1 MNYKRLEELNNLR
14 QSGALTEEEFQRE
27 KQKLF
32 EQPGSTNNSGI
43 PFDLSESAYLGLMN
57 FVFLV
62 PTVGWILSIIAWVI
76 GKDKSAKIDEQGKNI
91 VNFMIS
97 YALYGLIFF
106 CSILMIIGLF
116 FFPAAIIGGILV
128 IILPVI
134 AGIKGLNGETWR
146 YPLTIQF
153 IR

>member
-1 MNYKRLEELNNLR
+1 MNYKRLEDLNNLR

-32 EQPGSTNNSGI
+32 EQPGSTYKSGI

-62 PTVGWILSIIAWVI
+62 PTVGWILSIVAWVI
-76 GKDKSAKIDEQGKNI
+76 GKDKSPKIDEQGKNL
-91 VNFMIS
+91 VNFMLS
-97 YALYGLIFF
+97 YALYALIFGLSF
-106 CSILMIIGLF
+106 LILIGF
-116 FFPAAIIGGILV
+116 FLIPAAIAGGILV
-128 IILPVI
+128 FILPII

-146 YPLTIQF
+146 YPITIEF

>member
-32 EQPGSTNNSGI
+32 EQQDSAGNSGI

-106 CSILMIIGLF
+106 CSILMVIGIVLI
-116 FFPAAIIGGILV
+116 PAAVVVGVLV
-128 IILPVI
+128 IVFPII

-146 YPLTIQF
+146 YPLTIEF
-153 IR
+153 LR

>member
-1 MNYKRLEELNNLR
+1 MNYKRLDELNNLR

-32 EQPGSTNNSGI
+32 DQPGSTNNSGI

-76 GKDKSAKIDEQGKNI
+76 GKDKSPKIDEQGKNL
-91 VNFMIS
+91 VNFMLS

-106 CSILMIIGLF
+106 CSILMIIGLVF
-116 FFPAAIIGGILV
+116 IPAAVIGGILV
-128 IILPVI
+128 FILPII

-146 YPLTIQF
+146 YPITIEF
-153 IR
+153 IH

>member
-76 GKDKSAKIDEQGKNI
+76 GKDKSPKIDEQGKNL

-97 YALYGLIFF
+97 YALYALIFV
-106 CSILMIIGLF
+106 CSILMIIGIILI
-116 FFPAAIIGGILV
+116 PVAIVGGILV
-128 IILPVI
+128 LILPVI

-146 YPLTIQF
+146 YPITIEF

>member
-32 EQPGSTNNSGI
+32 EQPDSSTNSGI

-76 GKDKSAKIDEQGKNI
+76 GKDKSVKIDEQEKNL

-97 YALYGLIFF
+97 YALYSLIFI
-106 CSILMIIGLF
+106 CSILMLIGIILI
-116 FFPAAIIGGILV
+116 PVAIVGGILV
-128 IILPVI
+128 LILPII

-146 YPLTIQF
+146 YPLTIEF
-153 IR
+153 VR

>member
-32 EQPGSTNNSGI
+32 EQPGSNYKSGI

-62 PTVGWILSIIAWVI
+62 PTVGWILSIVAWVI
-76 GKDKSAKIDEQGKNI
+76 GKDKSPKIDEQGKNL
-91 VNFMIS
+91 VNFMLS
-97 YALYGLIFF
+97 YALYALIFGLSF
-106 CSILMIIGLF
+106 LILIGF
-116 FFPAAIIGGILV
+116 FLIPAAIAGGILV
-128 IILPVI
+128 FILPII

-146 YPLTIQF
+146 YPITIEF